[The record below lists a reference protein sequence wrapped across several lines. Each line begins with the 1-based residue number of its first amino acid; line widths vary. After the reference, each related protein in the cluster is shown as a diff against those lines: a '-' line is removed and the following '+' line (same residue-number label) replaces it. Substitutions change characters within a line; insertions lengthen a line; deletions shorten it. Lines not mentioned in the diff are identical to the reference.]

1 MGGKCT
7 VSCEKT
13 GYSATIDFLTKPF
26 YGGKKHQVKGQVFEP
41 GNSKPTCVV
50 NGEWNGVMWA
60 DYSSGVS
67 VRCSISLYPYVQ
79 PGNIDI
85 RVATRLSCNSTNFI
99 HMNLFLYGKLGEL

>member
-67 VRCSISLYPYVQ
+67 LMCTSVV
-79 PGNIDI
+79 
-85 RVATRLSCNSTNFI
+85 
-99 HMNLFLYGKLGEL
+99 FLCLASKLCYLQLVFLTSVM